1 MTALIELADKAKTRQ
16 LIFEA
21 REGILSDE
29 ETKILEQYLTFSA
42 KLYIGSVDGKM
53 CCAWGVV
60 PPSLMSDRAY
70 LWLFSTD
77 AVEQY
82 KFLFVRYSQKA
93 IAEILEEWPIITGYC
108 EVNSPRSI
116 RWLKWLGA
124 KFGEPIKGKEA
135 WFRPFEIR
143 KAHG

>member
-21 REGILSDE
+21 KEGILSPE
-29 ETKILEQYLTFSA
+29 EMEILDQYLTFSA

-77 AVEQY
+77 VVEQY
-82 KFLFVRYSQKA
+82 KFLFVRNSQRA
-93 IAEILEEWPIITGYC
+93 IQEILEEWPILTGYC
-108 EVNSPRSI
+108 EMHSNRST

-124 KFGEPIKGKEA
+124 KFGEPCKGHSA
-135 WFRPFEIR
+135 WYRPFEIR
-143 KAHG
+143 KADG

>member
-21 REGILSDE
+21 KEGILSVE
-29 ETKILEQYLTFSA
+29 EMEVLEQYLTFSA

-77 AVEQY
+77 VVEQY
-82 KFLFVRYSQKA
+82 KFLFVRNSQKA
-93 IAEILEEWPIITGYC
+93 T
-108 EVNSPRSI
+108 RSI

-124 KFGEPIKGKEA
+124 KFGEPTKGKEA

-143 KAHG
+143 KR